1 MSLSGLRDISIIETP
16 PEGRRPIR
24 TTVDEYDEELVKLAL
39 EREHGREGQSF
50 YLHNRVETIDV
61 AAEKLEQ
68 LCPGLRFLVA
78 HGQMREK
85 ELEEKMHAF
94 LRGDADVLVSTTIIE
109 SGLDI
114 PQANT
119 LIVERADALG
129 LAQLYQIRGR
139 VGRSDA
145 TAYAYLFYPDAQELT
160 PEARAR
166 LSTLAD
172 HTELGAGFA
181 IAMRDLEIRGAG
193 ELLGAEQSGHVA
205 AVGFELYVAMLD
217 EAVAALAGTSADEAP
232 EPVRIDVPV
241 DAFVPGDYVP
251 YEAAKIEIH
260 RRVAGAREVAE
271 LILLREE
278 LEDRFGPVPDPLEN
292 LIKLQD
298 ARIKLGRAG
307 ARTVGFSAGRMRVAP
322 IDLGPAGRTALKAEL
337 PDAVY
342 ESGRSTI
349 AVPVPAEPGERFPA
363 VVRGAEGILRAATE
377 AED

>member
-78 HGQMREK
+78 HGQMRER

-109 SGLDI
+109 SGIDI

-119 LIVERADALG
+119 LIVERADMLG

-145 TAYAYLFYPDAQELT
+145 TSFAYLFYPDARELT

-166 LSTLAD
+166 LATLAD

-193 ELLGAEQSGHVA
+193 DLLGAEQSGHVA
-205 AVGFELYVAMLD
+205 AVGFELYVELLN
-217 EAVAALAGTSADEAP
+217 EAVAELSGQRRAVTRPVRVDARVDAYVPATYIASEALKIDLHRRLALTEDEDELRELQASLEDRYGTVP
-232 EPVRIDVPV
+232 EPVVSLFQIQEAKLKLARLG
-241 DAFVPGDYVP
+241 ADYLVF
-251 YEAAKIEIH
+251 
-260 RRVAGAREVAE
+260 RG
-271 LILLREE
+271 
-278 LEDRFGPVPDPLEN
+278 
-292 LIKLQD
+292 
-298 ARIKLGRAG
+298 GRA
-307 ARTVGFSAGRMRVAP
+307 TVGPLV
-322 IDLGPAGRTALKAEL
+322 LGSSELRHLKTAV
-337 PDAVY
+337 DTAVY
-342 ESGRSTI
+342 ASARRELS
-349 AVPVPAEPGERFPA
+349 
-363 VVRGAEGILRAATE
+363 
-377 AED
+377 